1 MCTEH
6 TSHWSCPW
14 PLFQKWTVSF
24 SPAVYFQASLKLDSL
39 RSQPVLL
46 LEVGGQ
52 EVLGLL
58 PPFFLSFFIKYIY
71 IYQFFLFRGMTHC
84 LLDVRG
90 YFRTFCG
97 EIRRCDN
104 IAIDCSVSLLPVQ
117 LMILCDGS
125 FHHAFCFGKI
135 SSEVPY
141 YTGTHETDLTWKE
154 KNSLKW
160 KKAEEYLYIRKWSF
174 FINQREMYM

>member
-1 MCTEH
+1 M
-6 TSHWSCPW
+6 
-14 PLFQKWTVSF
+14 
-24 SPAVYFQASLKLDSL
+24 SLTIVADMDS
-39 RSQPVLL
+39 VLL
-46 LEVGGQ
+46 SSCVFPGFPLIRFNEVSASPFVGGGGE
-52 EVLGLL
+52 EVLALL
-58 PPFFLSFFIKYIY
+58 PPFFLSFLINIYIY
-71 IYQFFLFRGMTHC
+71 IFTCSLLFGGMTHC
-84 LLDVRG
+84 LLDVQG

-104 IAIDCSVSLLPVQ
+104 TAIDCCVSSLPVQ
-117 LMILCDGS
+117 LTILCDGS